1 MIAWGFLG
9 FIGVGL
15 FTKFIEGRA
24 RYRTEGGQIM
34 EYAVQLISDVGF
46 PIVVTMYLL
55 YRIESKL
62 DTLITTM
69 ETLPRRISEEQTL
82 KQYK

>member
-1 MIAWGFLG
+1 
-9 FIGVGL
+9 
-15 FTKFIEGRA
+15 
-24 RYRTEGGQIM
+24 M

-69 ETLPRRISEEQTL
+69 ETLPRRISEEQTM
-82 KQYK
+82 KQFK